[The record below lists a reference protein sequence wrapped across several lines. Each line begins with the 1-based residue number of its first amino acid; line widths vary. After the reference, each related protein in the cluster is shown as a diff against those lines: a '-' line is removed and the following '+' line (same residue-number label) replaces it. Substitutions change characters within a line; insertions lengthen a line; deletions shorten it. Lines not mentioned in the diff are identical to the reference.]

1 MTKFERDVFEKFDS
15 LKSTLN
21 DLDKKIVKLTENL
34 DADYHA
40 LHGNGEPGLLGKFSA
55 LDKHVAEIEHN
66 LDKRVSDIEN
76 DHKDEDRR
84 KADII
89 TWIAIGI
96 EAVGTAWA
104 VFFR

>member
-89 TWIAIGI
+89 TWIAIGF
-96 EAVGTAWA
+96 EAVVT
-104 VFFR
+104 